1 MITEREK
8 FKKLFLSEGYNIT
21 DEMYDR
27 FDTYSEYLVEQNKT
41 MNLTRITDPE
51 GITVKHFLDSLAP
64 AKYYD
69 IPEKAKLID
78 VGTGAGFPSVPL
90 KIYRNDIDIT
100 LLDSLAK
107 RVDFLKRLT
116 EKLGIDARCVHIRA
130 EDGGKD
136 DSMREC
142 YDIASARAVAALP
155 VLCEY
160 CLPFVKMGGVFIA
173 MKGPSEDI
181 KEADNAVKLLGGQ
194 TENIIDYALD
204 NGDRRIIVII
214 RKISHTPPKYPRN
227 SAQISK
233 RSL

>member
-1 MITEREK
+1 
-8 FKKLFLSEGYNIT
+8 
-21 DEMYDR
+21 
-27 FDTYSEYLVEQNKT
+27 
-41 MNLTRITDPE
+41 
-51 GITVKHFLDSLAP
+51 LAP

-90 KIYRNDIDIT
+90 KIYRNDVDIT

-116 EKLGIDARCVHIRA
+116 EKLGIDARFVHLRA
-130 EDGGKD
+130 EDGGRD
-136 DSMREC
+136 DSMREH
-142 YDIASARAVAALP
+142 YDIATARAVAALP

-160 CLPFVKMGGVFIA
+160 CLPFVKIGGVFIA